1 MSTTTTT
8 NQNNIVEEILIVC
21 NIKNIKHY
29 YRRDGA
35 KKWVILKYKN
45 RYLGIIIENHNIGRS
60 SVGLLTTTSESN
72 KTSGIKLNS
81 ILKWEP
87 FGKLSKNRFQYNVMG
102 KESHVLEHIL
112 DVAIMVC
119 MLNNKT

>member
-1 MSTTTTT
+1 MSMITT
-8 NQNNIVEEILIVC
+8 NKNNIMEELFIVC
-21 NIKNIKHY
+21 KLKNIKY
-29 YRRDGA
+29 YNRRDGE

-45 RYLGIIIENHNIGRS
+45 RCLGVIIENHNIGRS

-72 KTSGIKLNS
+72 KTTGIKLNS
-81 ILKWEP
+81 ILNWEP
-87 FGKLSKNRFQYNVMG
+87 FGKISKNRFQYNVMG
-102 KESHVLEHIL
+102 KEQRVLEHIL